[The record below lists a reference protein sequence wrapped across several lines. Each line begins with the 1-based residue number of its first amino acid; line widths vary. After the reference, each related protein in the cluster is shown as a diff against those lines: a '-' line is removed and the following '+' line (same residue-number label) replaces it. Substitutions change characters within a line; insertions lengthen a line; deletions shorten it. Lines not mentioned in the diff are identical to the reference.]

1 MPPSDPERPDGL
13 IIVLSGPGGVGK
25 GTVARRLAQ
34 LDDRLVLSRSWTT
47 RPQRPG
53 EADDAYTFVDAATF
67 AAAVEEGRF
76 LEWAEFLGHRY
87 GTPLQDPPPGRDL
100 LLEIDVQ
107 GARQV
112 RARRA
117 DALLLFLV
125 APSDAAQLE
134 RLRGRGDSEEHVRQ
148 RLDEARR
155 EAAEAAGLG
164 ARTVV
169 NDDLERAVAEIG
181 AIIASEREQAR

>member
-1 MPPSDPERPDGL
+1 MPPSDPDRPPGL

-25 GTVARRLAQ
+25 GTVARRLSQ
-34 LDDRLVLSRSWTT
+34 IDDRLVLSRSWTT

-53 EADDAYTFVDAATF
+53 EPDDAYTFVDAATF
-67 AAAVEEGRF
+67 ATAVDEGRF

-87 GTPLQDPPPGRDL
+87 GTPLQDPPPGSDL

-112 RARRA
+112 RSRRA

-134 RLRGRGDSEEHVRQ
+134 RLRGRGDPEDHVRQ
-148 RLDEARR
+148 RIEEARR
-155 EAAEAAGLG
+155 ESDAARELG

-169 NDDLERAVAEIG
+169 NDDLDRAVGEIRS
-181 AIIASEREQAR
+181 IIELERRRVR

>member
-1 MPPSDPERPDGL
+1 MPPSDPDRPDGL
-13 IIVLSGPGGVGK
+13 IIVLSGPGGVAK
-25 GTVARRLAQ
+25 GTVARRLSQ
-34 LDDRLVLSRSWTT
+34 LDPRLALSRSWTT

-53 EADDAYTFVDAATF
+53 EVDDAYVFVDPETF
-67 AAAVEEGRF
+67 AAAVDDGRF

-87 GTPLQDPPPGRDL
+87 GTPLQDPPPGHDL

-125 APSDAAQLE
+125 APSDAAQLA

-155 EAAEAAGLG
+155 EAEEAAGLG

-169 NDDLERAVAEIG
+169 NDDLDRAVAEIA
-181 AIIASEREQAR
+181 AIISSERAS

>member
-1 MPPSDPERPDGL
+1 MPLSDPDRPDGL

-25 GTVARRLAQ
+25 GTVARRLSE

-53 EADDAYTFVDAATF
+53 EPDDAYTFVDAATF
-67 AAAVEEGRF
+67 AAAVDDGRF

-87 GTPLQDPPPGRDL
+87 GTPLQEPPPGHDL

-125 APSDAAQLE
+125 APSDSAQLE
-134 RLRGRGDSEEHVRQ
+134 RLRGRGDTEEHVRQ

-155 EAAEAAGLG
+155 EADDAAALG

-169 NDDLERAVAEIG
+169 NDDLDRAVAEIG
-181 AIIASEREQAR
+181 AIIESERRRVR